1 MIVYEDDEP
10 FDDAMIP
17 YMSFEHRQPDISGIK
32 TETCRVLPQLKSS
45 IDQKEYRG
53 RKTE

>member
-17 YMSFEHRQPDISGIK
+17 YMSFEGGFWLLESR
-32 TETCRVLPQLKSS
+32 
-45 IDQKEYRG
+45 
-53 RKTE
+53 